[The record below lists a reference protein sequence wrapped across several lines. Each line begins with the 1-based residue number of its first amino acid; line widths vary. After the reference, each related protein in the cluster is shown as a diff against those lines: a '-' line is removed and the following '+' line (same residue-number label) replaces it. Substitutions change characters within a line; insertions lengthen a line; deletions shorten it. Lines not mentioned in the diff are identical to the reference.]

1 MSWIGAGVGVASAAG
16 GIMSSIFGAQAQMK
30 QTKYTSDKL
39 QETAYELDSRQ
50 RKDLAPFRQYGI
62 TAGNTLMGMLTGSID
77 PSAVLKASPLYQF
90 QSELGQRD
98 ITRAL
103 AARGLNYSGAGMET
117 LSRFTNQLVSEEGE
131 RFYSR
136 LFNLTAL
143 GENAAAKMGT
153 NTVALGG
160 QLMSGQAQLGM
171 QQANIQGQLYGNI
184 GGTLRGLGQD
194 LIQAPM
200 YGAALDYMKGYGG
213 WGGGMAPT
221 KNYGGLSGFSAGGN
235 SFLVNTPLSLQG
247 R

>member
-1 MSWIGAGVGVASAAG
+1 
-16 GIMSSIFGAQAQMK
+16 MK
-30 QTKYTSDKL
+30 ATKYTADKL
-39 QETAYELDSRQ
+39 QETAYELDRRQ
-50 RKDLAPFRQYGI
+50 RADIAPFREYGI
-62 TAGNTLMGMLTGSID
+62 TAGNTLMGMLTGQTD

-98 ITRAL
+98 ISRAL

-117 LSRFTNQLVSEEGE
+117 LARFTNQLVSEEGE
-131 RFYSR
+131 RFYNR

-184 GGTLRGLGQD
+184 GSTLRGIGQD
-194 LIQAPM
+194 IAQYPAYKAGMNYMNSLNSGSSGSSMAGMSP
-200 YGAALDYMKGYGG
+200 YGPYASGYKFDLGITG
-213 WGGGMAPT
+213 T
-221 KNYGGLSGFSAGGN
+221 
-235 SFLVNTPLSLQG
+235 
-247 R
+247 